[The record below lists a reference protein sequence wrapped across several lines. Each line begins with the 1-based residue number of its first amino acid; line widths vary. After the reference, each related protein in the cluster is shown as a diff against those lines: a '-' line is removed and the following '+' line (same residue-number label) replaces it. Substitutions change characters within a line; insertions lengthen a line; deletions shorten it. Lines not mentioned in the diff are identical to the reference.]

1 MNIFRSLAKKIG
13 LFKEISRQLESLQG
27 GGDLQALIR
36 RQNALLCT
44 LMMAHK
50 NEPQTLFALSQC
62 LYSTENPSKSWNALD
77 LATQR
82 VQNSANLLRYLE
94 FFRPFVSPNLKL
106 KRVGGAGDGGYGMI
120 APECLADLMRN
131 FSQNTADKSA
141 NLNNTKTRKA
151 NLSENKANLSENLKQ
166 NLGVNSSTNLS
177 QNTENK
183 DQNSSVNL
191 AQNSSLSLSL

>member
-13 LFKEISRQLESLQG
+13 LFKEISRQL

-62 LYSTENPSKSWNALD
+62 LYSTENPLKSWNALD

-131 FSQNTADKSA
+131 FSQADKSA
-141 NLNNTKTRKA
+141 NLNNTKSRKA

-183 DQNSSVNL
+183 HQNSSVNL
-191 AQNSSLSLSL
+191 AQNSSLSL